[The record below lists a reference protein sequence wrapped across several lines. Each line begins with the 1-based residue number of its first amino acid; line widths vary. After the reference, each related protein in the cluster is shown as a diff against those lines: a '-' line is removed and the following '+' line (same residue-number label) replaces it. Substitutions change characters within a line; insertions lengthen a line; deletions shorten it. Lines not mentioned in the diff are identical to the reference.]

1 MSAIGEE
8 VKLARLRAGMTSKKL
23 SDEIGL
29 SQQYVGDIQYGRR
42 LPSVDTL
49 LVIANVFPDVD
60 SADWLWLLLMD
71 LWGEPVVA
79 LMRRHA
85 RVTAASEAP
94 GQEGEGNV

>member
-8 VKLARLRAGMTSKKL
+8 VKLARLRAGMTSKQL

-29 SQQYVGDIQYGRR
+29 TQQYVGDIQHGRR
-42 LPSVDTL
+42 LPSVNTL

-71 LWGEPVVA
+71 QWGEPVVA

-85 RVTAASEAP
+85 RVTAAPAAP
-94 GQEGEGNV
+94 GQEGER